1 MFDVDILFGTGAIEA
16 LQSVLSPT
24 LDLLF
29 IFFALLGEH
38 YIYMSLI
45 AITYWCFNKR
55 AGVQISY
62 VLLLSAYLNYWLKM
76 SFRMDR
82 PPSEYRIILK
92 DDVSYGFPSGHSQ
105 SAVTFWGW
113 VGLKIKKAWAHI
125 IFFALIFLIGLSRI
139 YLGVH
144 YLGDVLGGMLFG
156 AVFLIVAY
164 KAIPHLESKLGSVPS
179 WLRDY
184 LTPLIS
190 VLLFGLSLAVFP
202 DIARGNSALICG
214 TLFGLSVGFSLESK
228 RVNISVNVNRWT
240 KVIRSVVGLV
250 TVFGLSLMISFVLNF
265 LSLGAVVYI
274 NFIKYALV
282 AFAITFVTPLAF
294 KFIKK

>member
-1 MFDVDILFGTGAIEA
+1 MGVLFGTEIIEA
-16 LQSVLSPT
+16 LQSALSPT

-29 IFFALLGEH
+29 ILFTLLGED

-62 VLLLSAYLNYWLKM
+62 VLLVSAYLNYWLKM
-76 SFRMDR
+76 SFKMDK
-82 PPSEYRIILK
+82 PPSECRIILE
-92 DDVSYGFPSGHSQ
+92 DDVSYGFPSGHAQ
-105 SAVTFWGW
+105 SAATFWGW
-113 VGLKIKKAWAHI
+113 AGLKIRKAWMR
-125 IFFALIFLIGLSRI
+125 IFFFSLIFLIGLSRI

-164 KAIPHLESKLGSVPS
+164 KTIPHLESKLGSIPR

-184 LTPLIS
+184 LMPLIS

-202 DIARGNSALICG
+202 DIARGNSSLICG
-214 TLFGLSVGFSLESK
+214 SLFGFSFGYSLESK
-228 RVNISVNVNRWT
+228 QVNISVNVNRWT
-240 KVIRSVVGLV
+240 KVIRSLVGLII
-250 TVFGLSLMISFVLNF
+250 VFGLYSIISSILNF
-265 LSLGAVVYI
+265 LSLGAIVYL

-282 AFAITFVTPLAF
+282 AFAIAFVTPLVF

>member
-1 MFDVDILFGTGAIEA
+1 MGVLFGTEIIEA
-16 LQSVLSPT
+16 LQSALSPT

-29 IFFALLGEH
+29 ILFTLLGED

-62 VLLLSAYLNYWLKM
+62 VLLVSAYLNYWLKM
-76 SFRMDR
+76 SFKMDK
-82 PPSEYRIILK
+82 PPSECRIILE
-92 DDVSYGFPSGHSQ
+92 DDVSYGFPSGHAQ
-105 SAVTFWGW
+105 SAATFWGW
-113 VGLKIKKAWAHI
+113 AGLKIRKAWMRI
-125 IFFALIFLIGLSRI
+125 FFFALIFLIGLSRI

-164 KAIPHLESKLGSVPS
+164 KTIPHLESKLGSIPR

-184 LTPLIS
+184 LMPLIS

-202 DIARGNSALICG
+202 DIARGNSSLICG
-214 TLFGLSVGFSLESK
+214 SLFGFSFGYSLEYK
-228 RVNISVNVNRWT
+228 HVNISVNVNSWT
-240 KVIRSVVGLV
+240 KVIRSLVGLII
-250 TVFGLSLMISFVLNF
+250 VFGLYSIISYILNF
-265 LSLGAVVYI
+265 LSLGAIVYL

-282 AFAITFVTPLAF
+282 AFAIAFVTPLVF

>member
-1 MFDVDILFGTGAIEA
+1 MGVLFGTEIIEA
-16 LQSVLSPT
+16 LQSALSPT

-29 IFFALLGEH
+29 ILFTLLGED

-62 VLLLSAYLNYWLKM
+62 VLLVSAYLNYWLKM
-76 SFRMDR
+76 SFKMDK
-82 PPSEYRIILK
+82 PLSEYRIILK
-92 DDVSYGFPSGHSQ
+92 DDISYGFPSGHSQ

-113 VGLKIKKAWAHI
+113 TGLKIKKAWAHI

-144 YLGDVLGGMLFG
+144 YLGDVLGGVLFG

-164 KAIPHLESKLGSVPS
+164 KTIPHLESRLSSIPS

-190 VLLFGLSLAVFP
+190 VLVFGLSLAVFP
-202 DIARGNSALICG
+202 DITRGNSALICG
-214 TLFGLSVGFSLESK
+214 SLFGFSFGFSLESK
-228 RVNISVNVNRWT
+228 HVNISVDVDRST
-240 KVIRSVVGLV
+240 KVFRSVVGLI
-250 TVFGLSLMISFVLNF
+250 TVFGSYLMMSFVLNL

-274 NFIKYALV
+274 HFLKYAIV
-282 AFAITFVTPLAF
+282 AFVIVFVTPLIF
-294 KFIKK
+294 KFTKK

>member
-1 MFDVDILFGTGAIEA
+1 MGDLFGTEIIEA
-16 LQSVLSPT
+16 LQSALSPT

-29 IFFALLGEH
+29 ILFTLLGES

-45 AITYWCFNKR
+45 AIIYWCFNKR

-62 VLLLSAYLNYWLKM
+62 VLLVSAYLNYWLKM
-76 SFRMDR
+76 SFKMDK
-82 PPSEYRIILK
+82 PPSQYRIILK
-92 DDVSYGFPSGHSQ
+92 GDTSYGFPSGHAQ

-113 VGLKIKKAWAHI
+113 AGLKIRKAWMRI
-125 IFFALIFLIGLSRI
+125 LFFTLIFLIGLSRI

-144 YLGDVLGGMLFG
+144 YLGDVLGGIFCG

-164 KAIPHLESKLGSVPS
+164 KTIPYLESRLSSIPR

-202 DIARGNSALICG
+202 DITRGNSALVCG
-214 TLFGLSVGFSLESK
+214 TLFGFSFGFSLESK
-228 RVNISVNVNRWT
+228 HVNISVDVNRST
-240 KVIRSVVGLV
+240 KVFRSVVGLI
-250 TVFGLSLMISFVLNF
+250 TVFGLYLMMSFVLN
-265 LSLGAVVYI
+265 LMSLGAVVYI
-274 NFIKYALV
+274 HFLKYAIV
-282 AFAITFVTPLAF
+282 AFAIAFVTPLIF

>member
-1 MFDVDILFGTGAIEA
+1 MDILFGTGAIEA

-113 VGLKIKKAWAHI
+113 AGLNVKKAWARM
-125 IFFALIFLIGLSRI
+125 IFFALILLISSSRI
-139 YLGVH
+139 YLGAH
-144 YLGDVLGGMLFG
+144 YVGAVLGGMLFG
-156 AVFLIVAY
+156 AVFLVVAY
-164 KAIPHLESKLGSVPS
+164 KAMPYLESGLGSIPS

-184 LTPLIS
+184 LMPLIS

-202 DIARGNSALICG
+202 DVTRGNSTLICG
-214 TLFGLSVGFSLESK
+214 SLFGFSVGFSLESK
-228 RVNISVNVNRWT
+228 YANISVTVNRWT
-240 KVIRSVVGLV
+240 KVIRSVVGLT
-250 TVFGLSLMISFVLNF
+250 TVFVFYWMISSILNF
-265 LSLGAVVYI
+265 LSLGAVVYLD
-274 NFIKYALV
+274 FIKYALI
-282 AFAITFVTPLAF
+282 AFVIAFIMPLVF
-294 KFIKK
+294 KLSKK

>member
-1 MFDVDILFGTGAIEA
+1 MFNLDILFGTGAIEA
-16 LQSVLSPT
+16 LQSVLSPSI
-24 LDLLF
+24 DLLF
-29 IFFALLGEH
+29 IFFAFLGEH
-38 YIYMSLI
+38 YIYMFLI

-62 VLLLSAYLNYWLKM
+62 ILLLSAYLNYWLKM
-76 SFRMDR
+76 SFKIDR
-82 PPSEYRIILK
+82 PPSEYRIILN

-113 VGLKIKKAWAHI
+113 SGLKIKKAWANI
-125 IFFALIFLIGLSRI
+125 IFFALIFLVGLSRI
-139 YLGVH
+139 YLRVH
-144 YLGDVLGGMLFG
+144 YPGDVLGGIIFG

-164 KAIPHLESKLGSVPS
+164 KAVPHLESKLGSVPS

-184 LTPLIS
+184 LAPLIS

-202 DIARGNSALICG
+202 DVARGNSALICG
-214 TLFGLSVGFSLESK
+214 SLFGLSVGFSLESK
-228 RVNISVNVNRWT
+228 RVNISVNVNRWI

-250 TVFGLSLMISFVLNF
+250 IVFGLSLMISFVLNF
-265 LSLGAVVYI
+265 LSLGAVVYV
-274 NFIKYALV
+274 NFIKYAIL
-282 AFAITFVTPLAF
+282 AFAIAFITPLTF

>member
-1 MFDVDILFGTGAIEA
+1 MFDVDILFGTGAIET

-29 IFFALLGEH
+29 IFFTLLGEQ
-38 YIYMSLI
+38 YIYMFLI

-55 AGVQISY
+55 AGMQISY
-62 VLLLSAYLNYWLKM
+62 ILLLGAYLNYWLKM
-76 SFRMDR
+76 SFKIDR

-113 VGLKIKKAWAHI
+113 AGLKIRKAWAHT
-125 IFFALIFLIGLSRI
+125 IFFALISLIGLSRI

-144 YLGDVLGGMLFG
+144 YVGDVLGGILAG
-156 AVFLIVAY
+156 AVLILAY
-164 KAIPHLESKLGSVPS
+164 KAVPHFESKLGSIPS

-202 DIARGNSALICG
+202 DVARGNSALICG

-250 TVFGLSLMISFVLNF
+250 TVFGLSLIISFVLNF
-265 LSLGAVVYI
+265 LSLDALVYI
-274 NFIKYALV
+274 EFLNHALV
-282 AFAITFVTPLAF
+282 AFSVTFVTPLLF

>member
-1 MFDVDILFGTGAIEA
+1 MGVLFGTEIIEA
-16 LQSVLSPT
+16 LQSALSPT

-29 IFFALLGEH
+29 ILFTLLGED

-45 AITYWCFNKR
+45 AIMYWCFNKR

-62 VLLLSAYLNYWLKM
+62 VLLVSAYLNYWLKM
-76 SFRMDR
+76 SFKMDK
-82 PPSEYRIILK
+82 PPSKYRIILK
-92 DDVSYGFPSGHSQ
+92 DDISYGFPSGHAQ
-105 SAVTFWGW
+105 SAATFWGW
-113 VGLKIKKAWAHI
+113 AGLKIRKAWMRI
-125 IFFALIFLIGLSRI
+125 LFFTLIFLIGLSRI

-164 KAIPHLESKLGSVPS
+164 KTIPHLESKLGSIPS

-184 LTPLIS
+184 LAPLIS
-190 VLLFGLSLAVFP
+190 VLLFGLSLAIFP

-228 RVNISVNVNRWT
+228 HVNISVNVNRWT
-240 KVIRSVVGLV
+240 KVIRSVVGLI
-250 TVFGLSLMISFVLNF
+250 TVFGLYSMISSILNF
-265 LSLGAVVYI
+265 LPLGAVVYL

-282 AFAITFVTPLAF
+282 AFAIAFITPLTF